1 MGHSAI
7 VLTAAACVLSVGCSS
22 GDADTRSDASSPDD
36 LQVSGEVVVFA
47 AASLTDVFTDIASA
61 FEQAE
66 PDVDVSLSFGG
77 SSSLAVSI
85 EEGAPADVL
94 ASANTE
100 LMRGL
105 ADDGLLADAFL
116 PFATNAMALAVPVDD
131 DAEVTSLRDFERGDL
146 LLGACAA
153 QVPCGQYADQLFAAA
168 DVDAQLDTRTP
179 DVRAVVTLLLEGE
192 LDAGIVYD
200 TDVAANADRLRA
212 VPFDVSEPIAASYPI
227 ATLAESPNPAA
238 ADRFVDFVLGDEA
251 RAILDRAGFGAP

>member
-22 GDADTRSDASSPDD
+22 SDSDTHSDASSPDD

-47 AASLTDVFTDIASA
+47 AASLTDVFADIATA

-105 ADDGLLADAFL
+105 ADDGLLADGFH
-116 PFATNAMALAVPVDD
+116 PFATNAMALAVPVDG
-131 DAEVTSLRDFERGDL
+131 AEVTSLRDFERGDL
-146 LLGACAA
+146 FLGACAA

-200 TDVAANADRLRA
+200 TDVAAHADRLRA